1 MADRSPL
8 RSVYLAKYG
17 LDKFLEPIGELGDT
31 KTSNEHLRKL
41 VQDIPNV
48 TFVDPTKYLP
58 EGYFMEGKPLY
69 VDQDHLNNLGS
80 LQMGKGFA
88 EKETLISEEVKEK
101 WLK

>member
-1 MADRSPL
+1 
-8 RSVYLAKYG
+8 
-17 LDKFLEPIGELGDT
+17 
-31 KTSNEHLRKL
+31 
-41 VQDIPNV
+41 
-48 TFVDPTKYLP
+48 
-58 EGYFMEGKPLY
+58 MEGKPLY